1 MSGKAVQCML
11 IWLPDDCY
19 VPAPDWCACAPSPV
33 ALCDEE

>member
-1 MSGKAVQCML
+1 ML

-19 VPAPDWCACAPSPV
+19 VPALDWCACTPVPV